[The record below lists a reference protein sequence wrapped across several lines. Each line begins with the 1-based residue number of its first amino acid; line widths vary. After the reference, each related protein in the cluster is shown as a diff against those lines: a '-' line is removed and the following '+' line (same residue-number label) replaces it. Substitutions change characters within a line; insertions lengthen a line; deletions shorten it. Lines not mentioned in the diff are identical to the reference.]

1 MKFLFVIAMVLMQ
14 SVDAMAQ
21 NKTSMELMTI
31 QKQMVEYIAAV
42 DAGDFKKAEKFM
54 DKEFRV
60 VLNNYNNSGTVA
72 SIGREQ
78 YLAMMEAGKV
88 GGNKRI
94 LSFLLIDVQ
103 ENAALVKVKLEGEKD
118 VFVNYYNLV
127 KKNNEWLIVNDQ
139 PQITIKSTNKQ

>member
-1 MKFLFVIAMVLMQ
+1 MKFFFFIAMALTPFVHA
-14 SVDAMAQ
+14 VAQ

-31 QKQMVEYIAAV
+31 QKRMEQYIAAV
-42 DAGDFKKAEKFM
+42 DAGDFKNAEKFL
-54 DKEFRV
+54 DNEFRV

-78 YLAMMEAGKV
+78 YLGMMETGKM

-94 LSFLLIDVQ
+94 LSFLLIDIQ
-103 ENAALVKVKLEGEKD
+103 DEAALVKLKLEGEKN
-118 VFVNYYNLV
+118 VFINYYNLV

-139 PQITIKSTNKQ
+139 PQISSKSASNQ